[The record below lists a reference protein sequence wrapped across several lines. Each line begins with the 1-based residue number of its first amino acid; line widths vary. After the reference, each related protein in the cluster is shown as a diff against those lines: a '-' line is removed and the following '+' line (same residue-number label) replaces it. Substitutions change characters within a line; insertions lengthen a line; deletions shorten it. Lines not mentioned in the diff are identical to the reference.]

1 MEITDLQFA
10 AAQEYRADVQER
22 FAKSDPTTIIQT
34 KFGYFFL
41 PNRMNFMFKGFQMDD
56 GKLFVGTGAF
66 KSMGEDVCIQYS
78 NWKLFDMDGVEVED
92 FAMSAEEL
100 NWHNSKKL
108 VGPESGG
115 FGIDV

>member
-10 AAQEYRADVQER
+10 AAQEYKRDVKER
-22 FAKSDPTTIIQT
+22 FAQGYPTTIVQT
-34 KFGYFFL
+34 KFGDVFL
-41 PNRMNFMFKGFQMDD
+41 RNHMNFMFKGFQMAD
-56 GKLFVGTGAF
+56 GKLFVGAGAL

-78 NWKLFDMDGVEVED
+78 NWKLFDIDGVVVED

-100 NWHNSKKL
+100 NWYNSKKL
-108 VGPESGG
+108 VGPGSGG

>member
-1 MEITDLQFA
+1 MDISIRQFV
-10 AAQEYRADVQER
+10 AAQNYKMDVKER
-22 FAKSDPTTIIQT
+22 FVRTNPTTIIHNA
-34 KFGYFFL
+34 FGDIVR
-41 PNRMNFMFKGFQMDD
+41 PNMMNFLFKGFQMND

-100 NWHNSKKL
+100 IWYNSKKR
-108 VGPESGG
+108 VGPQTGG
-115 FGIDV
+115 FWVDV